1 MATSHTSSCTT
12 KQLHDKQAHPKP
24 SQGRKAKG
32 SGEGSLTI
40 VIKLGTSSICDEVTH
55 FPLLSTLSLIIETIL
70 KLKQQGHRVVL
81 VTSGAIGV
89 GLRRLNL
96 ASKPKDLAKVQAI
109 AAVGQ
114 GRLMSL
120 YDDLFS
126 QFNQPIAQI
135 LLTKNDLADRTQ
147 YLNACNTIDALLEMD
162 VVPIVNENDT
172 ISVSEIRFGDNDTL
186 SAITAGMI
194 HADYLFL
201 MTDVDCLYTDNPRT
215 NPDAEPVLVVD
226 DIAALKEK
234 VSVASAGSSL
244 GTGGMVTKLIAAEL
258 ATAAGVTTVIT
269 RGSTPQRIFQ
279 IISQPIQHTG
289 SVSPK
294 NEQSSTHENAS
305 STHSIV
311 SGATTTTTTAALSLM
326 GAAAAAADPS
336 ALPLHT
342 RFLAK
347 DNPMVDRKWWILHG
361 LHAAGTL
368 YIDHGAYKAITN
380 ASQKS
385 SLFAAGIV
393 GCQGTFVAQQSVRV
407 VYRPRKDRPKKDD
420 PTTVDDQEEEIEV
433 GKGLVNYASH
443 EILRIMGCHSR
454 QIIEKLG
461 YADAECVIHRENL
474 TRIKLTQP

>member
-1 MATSHTSSCTT
+1 MA
-12 KQLHDKQAHPKP
+12 KQSQDKTRPKGTH
-24 SQGRKAKG
+24 SRKG
-32 SGEGSLTI
+32 SSKVESLTI

-55 FPLLSTLSLIIETIL
+55 FPLLSTLSHIIETIL
-70 KLKQQGHRVVL
+70 KLKALGHRVVL
-81 VTSGAIGV
+81 VSSGAIGV
-89 GLRRLNL
+89 GLRRMNL
-96 ASKPKDLAKVQAI
+96 PSKPKELAKIQAI

-120 YDDLFS
+120 YDDLFG

-147 YLNACNTIDALLEMD
+147 YLNACNTLEALLEMG

-215 NPDAEPVLVVD
+215 NPDARPVMVVD

-234 VSVASAGSSL
+234 VSVATAGSSL
-244 GTGGMVTKLIAAEL
+244 GTGGMITKLIAADL
-258 ATAAGVTTVIT
+258 ATAAGVTTVIS
-269 RGSTPQRIFQ
+269 RGSNPQRIFQ
-279 IISQPIQHTG
+279 IIAQPIHHTR
-289 SVSPK
+289 SASPK
-294 NEQSSTHENAS
+294 SESKGDSEVADTSRSSSPETQ
-305 STHSIV
+305 
-311 SGATTTTTTAALSLM
+311 
-326 GAAAAAADPS
+326 
-336 ALPLHT
+336 LPLHT
-342 RFLAK
+342 RFIAK

-361 LHAAGTL
+361 LHAAGTI

-393 GCQGTFVAQQSVRV
+393 DCKGSFVAQQSVRV
-407 VYRPRKDRPKKDD
+407 VYRPRDSVKKDD
-420 PTTVDDQEEEIEV
+420 QGQPIQGQESVDPNAPEEIV
-433 GKGLVNYASH
+433 IGKGLVNYASH
-443 EILRIMGCHSR
+443 EILRIMGCHSS
-454 QIIEKLG
+454 QISERLG
-461 YADAECVIHRENL
+461 YADAECVIHRDNL
-474 TRIKLTQP
+474 TRTTLTQS